1 MTKDYLIKVRSEIE
15 ETYNNLSN
23 PQWVASQLSHLKGKY
38 EVLTEVLNTL
48 EGEQNATSESTA
60 ESETNSNDNQGE

>member
-23 PQWVASQLSHLKGKY
+23 PQWVANQLSHLKGKY

-60 ESETNSNDNQGE
+60 ESETNSNDNQGK